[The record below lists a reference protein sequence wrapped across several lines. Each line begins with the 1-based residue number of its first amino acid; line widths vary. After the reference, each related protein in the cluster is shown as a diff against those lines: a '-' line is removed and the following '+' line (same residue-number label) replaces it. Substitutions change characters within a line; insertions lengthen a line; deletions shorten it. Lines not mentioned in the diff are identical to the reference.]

1 MQADAF
7 KIHKTT
13 RFIKSIPYHLYTIW
27 VLTYANIAQFIIP
40 EVIFGICGALSGS
53 AITTN
58 SSPNLVAIVCRW
70 PKALIWM
77 WTNTILFDLSNQRQ
91 PDSIREDSLN
101 KSWRPIPAGRLTA
114 QQARRFELYAVPVVF
129 CLSSILGA
137 TQETPI
143 MYLLL
148 WLYNDLG
155 GSEEHYLVR
164 NLLNAIGYVWC
175 SFGIIKVV
183 GDGHGLNTAGYIW
196 SGMLCCLITTTMHI
210 QDLRDQEG
218 DRLVERST
226 APLLLGDRVARWSII
241 VGLLAWSILCPAYWG
256 LDIRYYCAPLCSAG
270 VVVYRLLRMQNPK
283 ADDLSYKLWGI
294 WLSSIYV
301 LPLCYDHSIFWQLP
315 C

>member
-1 MQADAF
+1 MGTEQILLPSMMDENHQ
-7 KIHKTT
+7 IHKTT

-164 NLLNAIGYVWC
+164 NLLNAIGHAV
-175 SFGIIKVV
+175 
-183 GDGHGLNTAGYIW
+183 
-196 SGMLCCLITTTMHI
+196 
-210 QDLRDQEG
+210 
-218 DRLVERST
+218 
-226 APLLLGDRVARWSII
+226 LLDNDDD
-241 VGLLAWSILCPAYWG
+241 AYPG
-256 LDIRYYCAPLCSAG
+256 SAG
-270 VVVYRLLRMQNPK
+270 PRRGSARGEKYRSIVVR
-283 ADDLSYKLWGI
+283 G
-294 WLSSIYV
+294 SSG
-301 LPLCYDHSIFWQLP
+301 
-315 C
+315 